1 MQESKYGKTR
11 IIDEY
16 LIYPFNGPIGYDYNY
31 SGTYS
36 KFSLV
41 DKFYTDSLI
50 KTTKRLI
57 SGGAEWSTGLT
68 FSLTDIYYSFSGEIL
83 SYSASYPGLTLSTG
97 NPSYPRIDSIL
108 ITEDGTIK
116 IKKGEASATPIKTPL
131 NEDEVLI
138 QYAYIP
144 ASSNIIGT
152 KIPVYLTNTQWQSS
166 SYLVSGT
173 YSGTVSFISTSTPFD
188 GGGDFCVDVTSDYRT
203 GVRFTKPVG
212 TLKMSDYS
220 STTLRVR
227 FSEPIPSNRSLVAQ
241 IQGTSSQFGGTAS
254 SSVLNLMSYGV
265 DRNIINQ
272 WQHIVVPNTKFG
284 SLVTNIK
291 SVSFRLIG
299 GSKNSNYNWKLDN
312 IYFQTGA
319 PYDEYMGEPDPSSTG
334 GIFSYNIQPSNE
346 WIKSVFG
353 RTNSV
358 PTTPPSSG
366 DRYLVISTAND
377 IFTGKEDYIAEY
389 DGLGATWSFTIPTNG
404 MSVRVDNEDNSIY
417 RYEGNYSTG
426 TWVKELLS
434 QIRYLDATTSNFGL
448 SYSSVSTPLFDFYS
462 KDMLYIISFGYTN
475 SGTASLSVNNLG
487 HALLK
492 KIAATSG
499 VVNLEPNDLKMGG
512 VYNVSYDGTYFQ
524 VNLGGGGGGAGS
536 GTIGAAEDGT
546 YTDGLFTDFVPT
558 TPIGTAVDR
567 FNEILKNLVP
577 PSAPDLSDWSGVRA
591 GSVNG
596 KLSFDDSNPIS
607 GSTYI
612 GANNAPS
619 SPISVDGAWAS
630 TGKRFGIYAA
640 TNTTDITGTLN
651 DQVSA
656 DTATPTAA
664 YSADSFGDGDKGDLK
679 LYVNGVL
686 VSTAT
691 LTTLSAQDTTSGGST
706 SGFNITAST
715 ASKFPVGAPFEQF
728 QYRTGTWRVI
738 DTDAQLVYGYNYVHA
753 VHDNS
758 PSFTR
763 TLTRY
768 EFIIDHDATATS
780 ITSPS
785 ITSYTLSGSKFLSGI
800 EYFTGGT
807 LNYNCTVDN
816 LYRNTY
822 YSGSDAITYN
832 DDSGSGNAGTNPLL
846 TVSRQDS
853 LPNSSGNELK
863 QIVLSTDL
871 NSGVNIPF
879 TIITSGKRRLNDSI
893 GLTLTAKRTVSS
905 GSRTLT
911 TTNGAA
917 SISNVYLDNV
927 TATSTILIEY
937 FNSEVYRLKGSNS
950 YDTYGAIA
958 SNSWISAQSLL
969 SGDSDHNDGLQVY
982 NDRLIYP
989 VTNFSTPGSLTT
1001 NLNFGDT
1008 GTVYT
1013 SCTGTRSYIRYF
1025 RQVDPTTGNFSMTIA
1040 GSGTFV
1046 DLLTSLTGNNIHV
1059 ELKAPGSAAQET
1071 GWLDC
1076 YNDFAT
1082 NQWADGD
1089 GARNSTAGAGR
1100 AMGTA
1105 WGLTIG
1111 TKTTSNTSGYIIL
1124 RITVGASFTGYF
1136 DTITFSFG

>member
-1 MQESKYGKTR
+1 MQESRYGKTG

-16 LIYPFNGPIGYDYNY
+16 LIYPFNGPISYNFNY
-31 SGTYS
+31 TGTYS

-41 DKFYTDSLI
+41 DKFYTDSLV
-50 KTTKRLI
+50 KTSKRLI

-68 FSLTDIYYSFSGEIL
+68 FSLSDIYYSFSGEIL
-83 SYSASYPGLTLSTG
+83 SYSASYPGLTLSVG
-97 NPSYPRIDSIL
+97 DPSYPRIDSIV
-108 ITEDGTIK
+108 ITEDGIIK
-116 IKKGEASATPIKTPL
+116 VKKGQASATPLKTPL
-131 NEDEVLI
+131 NEDEILI

-144 ASSNIIGT
+144 SSSTTIGT
-152 KIPVYLTNTQWQSS
+152 KVPVYLTNTQWQSS
-166 SYLVSGT
+166 SYLLSGS
-173 YSGTVSFISTSTPFD
+173 YSGTFSFSSTSTPFD

-203 GVRFTKPVG
+203 GVKFTKPVG
-212 TLKMSDYS
+212 SLTLSDYAS
-220 STTLRVR
+220 VTLRVR
-227 FSEPIPSNRSLVAQ
+227 FSQPLPGNRSLVAQ
-241 IQGTSSQFGGTAS
+241 LQGTASQLTGTAS
-254 SSVLNLMSYGV
+254 SNVLNLMSYGV
-265 DRNIINQ
+265 DRDVINQ
-272 WQHIVVPNTKFG
+272 WQHIVVPITKFG
-284 SLVTNIK
+284 SGISHAK
-291 SVSFRLIG
+291 SISFRLNG
-299 GSKNSNYNWKLDN
+299 GSRNSNYNWKLDN
-312 IYFQTGA
+312 IYFQTGF

-334 GIFSYNIQPSNE
+334 GSFSYYIQPSSE
-346 WIKSVFG
+346 WVKSVFG

-358 PTTPPSSG
+358 PSTPTSG
-366 DRYLVISTAND
+366 DRYLVISTATD
-377 IFTGKEDYIAEY
+377 IFTGKEDNIAEY
-389 DGLGATWSFTIPTNG
+389 DGMGLTWSFTEPTNG
-404 MSVRVDNEDNSIY
+404 TSVRVDDEDNSIY

-426 TWVKELLS
+426 TWVKELLG
-434 QIRYLDATTSNFGL
+434 QVRYIDATTTNLGL
-448 SYSSVSTPLFDFYS
+448 SYSATSTPLFNFYN
-462 KDMLYIISFGYTN
+462 KEMVYIVSFGYTN
-475 SGTASLSVNNLG
+475 SGTASLSVNNIG
-487 HALLK
+487 HTLLK

-499 VVNLEPNDLKMGG
+499 VVNLEPNDLKIGG
-512 VYNVSYDGTYFQ
+512 IYNVGYDGTYFQ
-524 VNLGGGGGGAGS
+524 VNLGGGGAGS
-536 GTIGAAEDGT
+536 GTIGDAEDGT
-546 YTDGLFTDFVPT
+546 YTDGLFTDFVST

-577 PSAPDLSDWSGVRA
+577 PSAPELTDWSGSRT
-591 GSVNG
+591 GGVNG

-619 SPISVDGAWAS
+619 TPISVDGTWTS

-664 YSADSFGDGDKGDLK
+664 YPADSFGDGDKGDLK

-715 ASKFPVGAPFEQF
+715 ASKFPIGTPFEQF

-763 TLTRY
+763 TLSRY

-785 ITSYTLSGSKFLSGI
+785 ITSYTLTGSKYLSGI
-800 EYFTGGT
+800 NYFTGGT
-807 LNYNCTVDN
+807 LNYNCTIDN

-822 YSGSDAITYN
+822 YSGTDAVTYN
-832 DDSGSGNAGTNPLL
+832 DNSGSGNGGTNPLL

-853 LPNSSGNELK
+853 LPNSSGDELK

-871 NSGVNIPF
+871 NSSVSIPF
-879 TIITSGKRRLNDSI
+879 NIITSGKRRLNDSI
-893 GLTLTAKRTVSS
+893 GLTTTAKRTVSS

-911 TTNGAA
+911 TTGGAA

-937 FNSEVYRLKGSNS
+937 FNSEVYRLKGSNT
-950 YDTYGAIA
+950 YDTYGVIA
-958 SNSWISAQSLL
+958 SNSWVSTQSLL
-969 SGDSDHNDGLQVY
+969 NGDSDHNNGLQVY

-1001 NLNFGDT
+1001 KLNFGDT

-1013 SCTGTRSYIRYF
+1013 SCTGERTYIRYF
-1025 RQVDPTTGNFSMTIA
+1025 RQVSPTTGNFAMTIA

-1046 DLLTSLTGNNIHV
+1046 SLATSLTGNNIHV

-1082 NQWADGD
+1082 NQWVDGD

-1111 TKTTSNTSGYIIL
+1111 TKTTANTSGYIIL

>member
-1 MQESKYGKTR
+1 MQESRYGKTG

-16 LIYPFNGPIGYDYNY
+16 LIYPFNGPISYNFNY
-31 SGTYS
+31 TGTYS

-41 DKFYTDSLI
+41 DKFYTDSLV
-50 KTTKRLI
+50 KTSKRLI

-68 FSLTDIYYSFSGEIL
+68 FSLSDIYYSFSGEIL
-83 SYSASYPGLTLSTG
+83 SYSASYPGLTLSVG
-97 NPSYPRIDSIL
+97 DPSYHRIDSIV
-108 ITEDGTIK
+108 ITEDGIIK
-116 IKKGEASATPIKTPL
+116 VKKGQASATPLKTPL
-131 NEDEVLI
+131 NEDEILI

-144 ASSNIIGT
+144 SSATTIGT
-152 KIPVYLTNTQWQSS
+152 KVPVYLTNTQWQSS
-166 SYLVSGT
+166 SYLLSGS
-173 YSGTVSFISTSTPFD
+173 YSGTFSFSSTSTPFD

-203 GVRFTKPVG
+203 GVKFTKPVG
-212 TLKMSDYS
+212 SLGLSDYAS
-220 STTLRVR
+220 VTLRVR
-227 FSEPIPSNRSLVAQ
+227 FSQPLPGNRSLVAQ
-241 IQGTSSQFGGTAS
+241 LQGTASQLTGTAS
-254 SSVLNLMSYGV
+254 SNVLNLMSYGV
-265 DRNIINQ
+265 DRDVINQ
-272 WQHIVVPNTKFG
+272 WQHIVVPITKFG
-284 SLVTNIK
+284 SGISHAK
-291 SVSFRLIG
+291 SISFRLNG
-299 GSKNSNYNWKLDN
+299 GSRNSNYNWKLDN
-312 IYFQTGA
+312 IYFQTGF

-334 GIFSYNIQPSNE
+334 GSFSYYIQPSSE
-346 WIKSVFG
+346 WVKSVFG

-358 PTTPPSSG
+358 PSTPTSG
-366 DRYLVISTAND
+366 DRYLVISTATD
-377 IFTGKEDYIAEY
+377 IFTGKEDNIAEY
-389 DGLGATWSFTIPTNG
+389 DGMGLTWSFTEPTNG
-404 MSVRVDNEDNSIY
+404 TSVRVDDEDNSIY

-426 TWVKELLS
+426 TWVKELLG
-434 QIRYLDATTSNFGL
+434 QVRYIDATTTNLGL
-448 SYSSVSTPLFDFYS
+448 SYSATSTPLFNFYN
-462 KDMLYIISFGYTN
+462 KEMVYIVSFGYTN
-475 SGTASLSVNNLG
+475 SGTASLSVNNIG
-487 HALLK
+487 HTLLK

-499 VVNLEPNDLKMGG
+499 VVNLEPNDLKIGG
-512 VYNVSYDGTYFQ
+512 IYNVGYDGTYFQ
-524 VNLGGGGGGAGS
+524 VNLGGGGAGS
-536 GTIGAAEDGT
+536 GTIGDAEDGT
-546 YTDGLFTDFVPT
+546 YTDGLFTDFVST

-577 PSAPDLSDWSGVRA
+577 PSAPELTDWSGSRT
-591 GSVNG
+591 GGVNG

-619 SPISVDGAWAS
+619 TPISVDGTWTS

-640 TNTTDITGTLN
+640 TNTTDITGILN

-664 YSADSFGDGDKGDLK
+664 YPADSFGDGDKGSLK

-715 ASKFPVGAPFEQF
+715 ASKFPIGTPFEQF

-738 DTDAQLVYGYNYVHA
+738 DTDAQLVYGYNYVYA

-763 TLTRY
+763 TLSRY
-768 EFIIDHDATATS
+768 EFIIDHDATSTS

-785 ITSYTLSGSKFLSGI
+785 ITSYTLTGSKFLSGI

-807 LNYNCTVDN
+807 LNYDCTIDN

-822 YSGSDAITYN
+822 YSGTDAITYN
-832 DDSGSGNAGTNPLL
+832 DNSGSGNGGTNPLL
-846 TVSRQDS
+846 TVTRQDS

-871 NSGVNIPF
+871 NSSVSIPF

-905 GSRTLT
+905 GSRNLT
-911 TTNGAA
+911 TTGGAA

-927 TATSTILIEY
+927 TATSTIFIEY
-937 FNSEVYRLKGSNS
+937 FNSEVYRLKGSDS
-950 YDTYGAIA
+950 YDTYGTIA
-958 SNSWISAQSLL
+958 SNAWTNTQSLL
-969 SGDSDHNDGLQVY
+969 SGDVDHNDGLQVY

-989 VTNFSTPGSLTT
+989 ITNFSTPGSLTT

-1013 SCTGTRSYIRYF
+1013 SCTGERTYIRYF
-1025 RQVDPTTGNFSMTIA
+1025 RQVSPTTGNFSMTIA

-1046 DLLTSLTGNNIHV
+1046 ALGTSLTGNNIHV
-1059 ELKAPGSAAQET
+1059 EMKAPGLAAQET

-1089 GARNSTAGAGR
+1089 GGRNSTAGAGR

-1111 TKTTSNTSGYIIL
+1111 TKTTANTSGYIIL

>member
-1 MQESKYGKTR
+1 MRDSRYGKTG
-11 IIDEY
+11 ILNEY

-50 KTTKRLI
+50 KTSKRLI
-57 SGGAEWSTGLT
+57 SGGVEWSNGLT
-68 FSLTDIYYSFSGEIL
+68 FSISDIYYSFSGEIL
-83 SYSASYPGLTLSTG
+83 SYSASYPGLTLSNG
-97 NPSYPRIDSIL
+97 DSSYPRIDSIV
-108 ITEDGTIK
+108 ITEDGSIRV
-116 IKKGEASATPIKTPL
+116 KKGQPSSTPFKTPL
-131 NEDEVLI
+131 DEDEILI

-144 ASSNIIGT
+144 TSSTIIGT
-152 KIPVYLTNTQWQSS
+152 KVPVYLTNIQWQSS
-166 SYLVSGT
+166 SYLTSGI
-173 YSGTVSFISTSTPFD
+173 YSGTFSLVSTSTPFD

-203 GVRFTKPVG
+203 GIRFTKPVG
-212 TLKMSDYS
+212 VLKISEYGS
-220 STTLRVR
+220 LTLRVR
-227 FSEPIPSNRSLVAQ
+227 FDDMVPSNRSLVTQ
-241 IQGTSSQFGGTAS
+241 IQGTSSQFTGTAS
-254 SSVLNLMSYGV
+254 SSVLNLMSYGL

-272 WQHIVVPNTKFG
+272 WQHVVVPISKFG
-284 SLVTNIK
+284 SVVTTIKNI
-291 SVSFRLIG
+291 SFRLNG
-299 GSKNSNYNWKLDN
+299 GDKNSNVNWKLDN
-312 IYFQTGA
+312 IYFQTGS

-334 GIFSYNIQPSNE
+334 GGLSYYIQPSNE
-346 WIKSVFG
+346 WAKSVFG

-358 PTTPPSSG
+358 PTTPSSG
-366 DRYLVISTAND
+366 DRYLVISTPGD
-377 IFTGKEDYIAEY
+377 IFTGKEDNIAEY
-389 DGLGATWSFTIPTNG
+389 DGLGATWSFTTPTNG

-417 RYEGNYSTG
+417 RYEGDYSSG
-426 TWVKELLS
+426 IWNKELLS
-434 QIRYLDATTSNFGL
+434 QLRSLDATTSNLGL
-448 SYSSVSTPLFDFYS
+448 SYSAISTPLFDFYS
-462 KDMLYIISFGYTN
+462 KEMLYIVSFGYTN
-475 SGTASLSVNNLG
+475 SGTSSLSVNNLG
-487 HALLK
+487 DTLLK

-499 VVNLEPNDLKMGG
+499 VVDLEPNDLKMGG
-512 VYNVSYDGTYFQ
+512 VYNISYDGTYFQ
-524 VNLGGGGGGAGS
+524 VNLGGAGS
-536 GTIGAAEDGT
+536 GTIGDAEDGT
-546 YTDGLFTDFVPT
+546 YTDGLFTDFIPT

-577 PSAPDLSDWSGVRA
+577 PSAPELSDWSGSRT
-591 GSVNG
+591 GGVNG
-596 KLSFDDSNPIS
+596 KLSFDDSNTIS

-612 GANNAPS
+612 GANNATS
-619 SPISVDGAWAS
+619 NPISVDGTWTS
-630 TGKRFGIYAA
+630 TDKRFGIYAA

-656 DTATPTAA
+656 DTATPTPA
-664 YSADSFGDGDKGDLK
+664 YPSDSFGDGDKGDLK

-715 ASKFPVGAPFEQF
+715 ASKFPIGTPFEQF

-738 DTDAQLVYGYNYVHA
+738 DTDVQLVYGYNYVHA

-763 TLTRY
+763 TLSRY

-785 ITSYTLSGSKFLSGI
+785 ITSYTLTGSKYLSGI
-800 EYFTGGT
+800 GYFTGGS
-807 LNYNCTVDN
+807 LNYDCTIDN

-822 YSGSDAITYN
+822 YSGTDAITYN
-832 DDSGSGNAGTNPLL
+832 DNSGSGNGGTNPLL
-846 TVSRQDS
+846 TVTRQDS
-853 LPNSSGNELK
+853 LPNSSGDELK

-871 NSGVNIPF
+871 TSSVSIPF
-879 TIITSGKRRLNDSI
+879 NIITSGKRRLNDSI
-893 GLTLTAKRTVSS
+893 GLTTTAKRTVSS

-911 TTNGAA
+911 TTNGTA

-927 TATSTILIEY
+927 TATSTIFIEY
-937 FNSEVYRLKGSNS
+937 FNSEVYRLKGSNT
-950 YDTYGAIA
+950 YDTYGVIA
-958 SNSWISAQSLL
+958 SNSWVSTQSLL
-969 SGDSDHNDGLQVY
+969 NGDSDHNNGLQVY

-1013 SCTGTRSYIRYF
+1013 SCSGTRTYIRYF
-1025 RQVDPTTGNFSMTIA
+1025 RQVSPTTGNFAMTID

-1046 DLLTSLTGNNIHV
+1046 ALGTALTGNNIHV

-1100 AMGTA
+1100 SMGTA

-1111 TKTTSNTSGYIIL
+1111 TKTTANTSGYIIL
-1124 RITVGASFTGYF
+1124 KITVGASFTGYF